1 MSLHRER
8 ILRALP
14 SVEEALQAGIPAAA
28 GHVARGAV
36 LEAIRMALS
45 RAREMV
51 LECAEEKLEEVARDR
66 AQWLKWLEKETL
78 RLLGPS
84 LRPVVNAT
92 GVIVHTNLGRSVL
105 AQRAVAAVAEV
116 ASRYSNLEYD
126 LENGKRGSR
135 QSHLENLLQRLTGAQ
150 AAAVVNNNAAAVLIS
165 LSALARGKEVIVSRG
180 ELVEIGGAFRMPEVM
195 IQSGARLVEVGTTNK
210 THPRDYREAI
220 TGDTALLLK
229 VHTSNYRIM
238 GFAKEVSLQELVQM
252 GREAGIPVM
261 YDLGSGCLVDLAQWA
276 DDAEPTVQEAMRAGA
291 DLITFSGDK
300 LLGGP
305 QAGLILGRKELVE
318 RIKSHPLA
326 RALRIDKLTLAALQA
341 TLELYFDPQTALSSI
356 PTLRMMMASPPALRS
371 KARRLSQ
378 LIRKRAPRVEVRL
391 REDHSRVGGGA
402 LPLLELPTWSVGVKL
417 PGVSAQRLAKALRG
431 GDPPIVARVSQ
442 EELLLDPRTIDDK
455 EIPVVAE
462 SLARCTWELL
472 GEAAQ

>member
-28 GHVARGAV
+28 DHVARGAV

>member
-165 LSALARGKEVIVSRG
+165 LRALARGKEVIVSWG
-180 ELVEIGGAFRMPEVM
+180 ELVERGGAFLMPEVM

-276 DDAEPTVQEAMRAGA
+276 DEAEPTVQEAIRAGA

-318 RIKSHPLA
+318 RIKGHPLA

-417 PGVSAQRLAKALRG
+417 PGVSAQRLAMALRG

-442 EELLLDPRTIDDK
+442 EELLLDPRTIDDS

>member
-1 MSLHRER
+1 MHRER

-391 REDHSRVGGGA
+391 REDDSRVGGGA

-472 GEAAQ
+472 GQAAQ

>member
-1 MSLHRER
+1 MHRER

-28 GHVARGAV
+28 DHVARGAV

>member
-1 MSLHRER
+1 MHREK

-28 GHVARGAV
+28 GEVARRAV
-36 LEAIRMALS
+36 LEAVRMALS
-45 RAREMV
+45 RARKMV

-66 AQWLKWLEKETL
+66 AQWLQWLEKETL

-84 LRPVVNAT
+84 LKPVVNAT

-135 QSHLENLLQRLTGAQ
+135 QSHLENLIRRLTGAE

-210 THPRDYREAI
+210 THPRDYRDAI
-220 TGDTALLLK
+220 TGETALLLK

-238 GFAKEVSLQELVQM
+238 GFTREVSLEELVRM

-276 DDAEPTVQEAMRAGA
+276 DEAEPTVQEAMRADA

-318 RIKSHPLA
+318 RIRGHPLA

-341 TLELYFDPQTALSSI
+341 TLELYLDPQTALSSI
-356 PTLRMMMASPPALRS
+356 PTLRMMGASPAALRS
-371 KARRLSQ
+371 KARRLSR

-417 PGVSAQRLAKALRG
+417 PGVSAQRLAKAIRG
-431 GDPPIVARVSQ
+431 GNPPIVARVSQ
-442 EELLLDPRTIDDK
+442 EELLLDARTIDDK
-455 EIPVVAE
+455 EIPVVAD
-462 SLARCTWELL
+462 SLARCTSGLL
-472 GEAAQ
+472 GEATE